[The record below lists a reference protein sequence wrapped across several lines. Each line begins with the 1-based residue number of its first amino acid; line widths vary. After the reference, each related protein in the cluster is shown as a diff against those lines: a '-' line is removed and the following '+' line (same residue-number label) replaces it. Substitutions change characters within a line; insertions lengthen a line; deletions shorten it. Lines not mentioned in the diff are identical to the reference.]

1 MTFYIAQFKAHHRV
15 VQVEQHSIFIWKQE
29 GGDIDPVLL
38 ENKIKRESSVHFF
51 QMLTG
56 AHYTISEKD
65 ISVSISK
72 TEPYSG

>member
-29 GGDIDPVLL
+29 GGDIDPALL
-38 ENKIKRESSVHFF
+38 EDKIKRESSVHFF
-51 QMLTG
+51 QMLAG
-56 AHYTISEKD
+56 EQYPISKED
-65 ISVSISK
+65 ISIAVSK